1 MSESNQIDMNSLHN
15 TVLRETENDS
25 LLEIKPNFY
34 QNLSDFIGNLRK
46 QEFDDV
52 ENKIKDTMIEMVTEL
67 TSLLIHIRLEKISNS
82 DDFDISYLLDEEKF
96 ILDSL
101 DEQNER
107 TEMILSA
114 TINGKSK
121 FLESLAENHKIKKV
135 VIRFLDNVDEIV
147 GADLEKYGPF
157 KAEDIATI
165 PYENAQAL
173 IAKNIATKVR
183 WSIFFK
189 ICTYNFIAKNIA
201 TKVRWED

>member
-1 MSESNQIDMNSLHN
+1 MSESNQIDINSLHN

-67 TSLLIHIRLEKISNS
+67 TSLLIHIRLEKISNF
-82 DDFDISYLLDEEKF
+82 DDFDISHLLDEEKF

-135 VIRFLDNVDEIV
+135 VIRFLSDVDEIV
-147 GADLEKYGPF
+147 GADIEKYGPF

-173 IAKNIATKVR
+173 IAKKVA
-183 WSIFFK
+183 I
-189 ICTYNFIAKNIA
+189 
-201 TKVRWED
+201 KVRWED

>member
-52 ENKIKDTMIEMVTEL
+52 ENKIKDTMIEMASEL

-82 DDFDISYLLDEEKF
+82 DDFDISHLLDEEKF
-96 ILDSL
+96 ILDSQE
-101 DEQNER
+101 EQNER

-121 FLESLAENHKIKKV
+121 FLELLAENHKIKKV
-135 VIRFLDNVDEIV
+135 VIRFLSEVDEIV

-157 KAEDIATI
+157 KPEDIATI

-173 IAKNIATKVR
+173 ID
-183 WSIFFK
+183 
-189 ICTYNFIAKNIA
+189 KNIA

>member
-1 MSESNQIDMNSLHN
+1 MSESNQIDINSLHI
-15 TVLRETENDS
+15 TVLRETEND
-25 LLEIKPNFY
+25 LLSEIKPNFY
-34 QNLSDFIGNLRK
+34 RNLSDFIGNLRK
-46 QEFDDV
+46 QEFDGV
-52 ENKIKDTMIEMVTEL
+52 ENKIKDTMIEMATEL

-82 DDFDISYLLDEEKF
+82 NDFDISHLLDEEKF
-96 ILDSL
+96 ILDSQE
-101 DEQNER
+101 EQNER

-135 VIRFLDNVDEIV
+135 VIRFLSEVDEII

-183 WSIFFK
+183 W
-189 ICTYNFIAKNIA
+189 
-201 TKVRWED
+201 ED

>member
-67 TSLLIHIRLEKISNS
+67 TSLLIHIRLEKISHS

-183 WSIFFK
+183 W
-189 ICTYNFIAKNIA
+189 
-201 TKVRWED
+201 ED

>member
-34 QNLSDFIGNLRK
+34 QNLSDYIGNLRK

-183 WSIFFK
+183 W
-189 ICTYNFIAKNIA
+189 
-201 TKVRWED
+201 ED

>member
-1 MSESNQIDMNSLHN
+1 MSESNQIDINSLHN

-25 LLEIKPNFY
+25 LSEIKPNFY
-34 QNLSDFIGNLRK
+34 RNLSDFIGNLRK

-183 WSIFFK
+183 W
-189 ICTYNFIAKNIA
+189 
-201 TKVRWED
+201 ED

>member
-82 DDFDISYLLDEEKF
+82 DDFDISYLLDEDKF

-183 WSIFFK
+183 W
-189 ICTYNFIAKNIA
+189 
-201 TKVRWED
+201 ED

>member
-1 MSESNQIDMNSLHN
+1 MSESNQIDINSLHN

-34 QNLSDFIGNLRK
+34 RNLSDFIGNLRK

-52 ENKIKDTMIEMVTEL
+52 ENKIKNEMIEIASEL
-67 TSLLIHIRLEKISNS
+67 TLLLIQIRLEKISNS

-96 ILDSL
+96 ILDSQE
-101 DEQNER
+101 EQNER

-121 FLESLAENHKIKKV
+121 FLESLAENHKIKKI
-135 VIRFLDNVDEIV
+135 VIRFLSEVDEII

-173 IAKNIATKVR
+173 IV
-183 WSIFFK
+183 
-189 ICTYNFIAKNIA
+189 KNIA

>member
-121 FLESLAENHKIKKV
+121 FLESLAENIKSRK
-135 VIRFLDNVDEIV
+135 L
-147 GADLEKYGPF
+147 
-157 KAEDIATI
+157 
-165 PYENAQAL
+165 
-173 IAKNIATKVR
+173 
-183 WSIFFK
+183 
-189 ICTYNFIAKNIA
+189 
-201 TKVRWED
+201 